1 MADNELPTEL
11 APHRQ
16 PVSHA
21 KVAADDFGFGIE
33 EEYFLAEAYTMS
45 IAHETPES
53 LFREVA
59 AATDGRAGREFL
71 QAQIEVSTAPQKTA
85 AEARR
90 QLASLRAAAGA
101 GAARY
106 GLAILAS
113 GTHPSADWPE
123 VSHTQSERYDGVMRE
138 LQIVGRRNMLCGMHV
153 HVEVPDLSRRVELM
167 GRLTPYLPLLLALST
182 SSPFWQGRNTGL
194 KGYRLA
200 AYDEIPRTG
209 IPEHFTNEEEYQAYA
224 AALIGS
230 GAIEDESHIWWMLRP
245 SRKYPTLE
253 LRAPDCCTRIEDAIA
268 IACLFRALTRNLFHH
283 GAHRPPS
290 SLQRALAVENKW
302 RAQRDGVAAAFA
314 TEKGAISV
322 AEMLR
327 AVIEITAKD
336 AEALDCRDEISHC
349 LPIADRGT
357 SAEEQLKV
365 YDQERSADERARIKA
380 VAQWIADATL
390 HL

>member
-1 MADNELPTEL
+1 MKILQNQRFEL
-11 APHRQ
+11 APHRG
-16 PVSHA
+16 PVRHA
-21 KVAADDFGFGIE
+21 KVAVEEFGFGIE
-33 EEYFLAEAYTMS
+33 EEYFLANAETM
-45 IAHETPES
+45 AVARETPES
-53 LFREVA
+53 LFREVS

-71 QAQIEVSTAPQKTA
+71 QAQIEVSTAPHKTA

-90 QLASLRAAAGA
+90 ELASLRAAAGA

-113 GTHPSADWPE
+113 GTHPSAEWPE
-123 VSHTQSERYDGVMRE
+123 VSPTPSKRYDGVMRE

-167 GRLTPYLPLLLALST
+167 GRLAPYLPLLLALST
-182 SSPFWQGRNTGL
+182 SSPFWQGRKTGL

-209 IPEHFTNEEEYQAYA
+209 IPEYFAISEDYKAYVD
-224 AALIGS
+224 ALTVS

-245 SRKYPTLE
+245 SMKYPTIE

-268 IACLFRALTRNLFHH
+268 IACLFRVLTRNLSHH
-283 GAHRPPS
+283 GVQKPAS
-290 SLQRALAVENKW
+290 ALQRALAVENKW
-302 RAQRDGVAAAFA
+302 RAQRDGVHASFA

-327 AVIEITAKD
+327 AVIEITAED
-336 AEALDCRDEISHC
+336 AEALDCNEEISHC
-349 LPIADRGT
+349 LSIVEHGT

-365 YDQERSADERARIKA
+365 FDRHESVDELASVRV
-380 VAQWIADATL
+380 VAQWVAE
-390 HL
+390 